1 MRAGAAFNA
10 LSEET
15 AKLSAVVDNTSDGI
29 AMVDDA
35 GQVRLWSQTMARM
48 TGVDADHIAR
58 NVQDTPEIVQ
68 TLIRAS
74 RNPEIRPDGTPA
86 PVRARLVRADGE
98 ELEVTISTV
107 RVREATTSSNADT
120 TGWVSILTVHDETRE
135 RRVERM
141 KTDFVATISH
151 ELRTPI
157 TPIKGY
163 AHLLATRGER
173 MTPEKRTA
181 ALQVISDRAD
191 HLARLVDDLLMASKV
206 SDGTRLAIEMGVE
219 DLDVIVRQ
227 AVSSF
232 PQMAGRITVE
242 LPDESVPLRCDRVRA
257 VQCLSN
263 LLGNA
268 EKYTPSD
275 SAIEIRAEVT
285 GTQVHI
291 HVRDHGPGIPASEQD
306 RVFERFYRRED
317 PFTMRTGG
325 AGLGLHIARE
335 LAVAMGGG
343 LTLQTP
349 RTGPGAEFVL
359 HLVTVEA
366 PEVTVP
372 QAAPP
377 QHNPAAAKTPTR
389 RDMPGAAHSPAGD
402 ATMSP
407 PQDSHLAAM

>member
-1 MRAGAAFNA
+1 V
-10 LSEET
+10 T
-15 AKLSAVVDNTSDGI
+15 
-29 AMVDDA
+29 
-35 GQVRLWSQTMARM
+35 
-48 TGVDADHIAR
+48 
-58 NVQDTPEIVQ
+58 
-68 TLIRAS
+68 
-74 RNPEIRPDGTPA
+74 
-86 PVRARLVRADGE
+86 RADGE

-107 RVREATTSSNADT
+107 RVREATTSASADT

-173 MTPEKRTA
+173 MTPDKRA
-181 ALQVISDRAD
+181 SALQVISDRAD

-206 SDGTRLAIEMGVE
+206 SDGTRLAIEMDVE

-227 AVSSF
+227 AVSTF
-232 PQMAGRITVE
+232 PEMAGRITLE
-242 LPDESVPLRCDRVRA
+242 LPEEPVSVRCDRVRA

-263 LLGNA
+263 LLANA
-268 EKYTPSD
+268 EKYTPAGSP
-275 SAIEIRAEVT
+275 IEIRAEVND
-285 GTQVHI
+285 TQVHI
-291 HVRDHGPGIPASEQD
+291 HVRDHGPGIPMSEQA

-343 LTLQTP
+343 LTLQSP
-349 RTGPGAEFVL
+349 ATGHGAEFVL
-359 HLVTVEA
+359 HLVTEDA
-366 PEVTVP
+366 PEVTGA

-377 QHNPAAAKTPTR
+377 AR
-389 RDMPGAAHSPAGD
+389 RAPGGADTQRDAESPRTGHSPARD
-402 ATMSP
+402 ATMDQSQGSP
-407 PQDSHLAAM
+407 LAAM